1 MKKAET
7 AFVSKK
13 DCIKKLEKLSS
24 HSSLKPQDDMGVYF
38 LKTERVFVTT
48 NYATMI
54 YCDVSLFSPGKDVP
68 EGSYSFLPD
77 GKHVKIGEIPEGK
90 TRRWGEY
97 LEKGVLDRGTHEAYG
112 NILISKATIEKGI
125 NIQELVINFRH
136 NFFQLVDLLR
146 CADTGNNIL
155 ALRVHQELAHEL
167 LLAGSGI
174 TRKSDACSGGLAHI
188 AERHH
193 LHIDRGTP

>member
-24 HSSLKPQDDMGVYF
+24 HSAKAHDNNMGVYF
-38 LKTERVFVTT
+38 LPVERVFVTT

-97 LEKGVLDRGTHEAYG
+97 LEKGVFDMGTHEEYG
-112 NILISKATIEKGI
+112 NIAISKATLEKGI
-125 NIQELVINFRH
+125 NIQELVIKTGKKISMKEISYIPEGEYRVKTPVGNEVTYIFTSVEHSLEDDSRP
-136 NFFQLVDLLR
+136 LVVAAV
-146 CADTGNNIL
+146 CYYA
-155 ALRVHQELAHEL
+155 
-167 LLAGSGI
+167 
-174 TRKSDACSGGLAHI
+174 
-188 AERHH
+188 
-193 LHIDRGTP
+193 